1 MSKNTMKQR
10 IALVAVSTLTAGV
23 LSVISAPIA
32 NAAVGDVTANTLWLA
47 STNSTTGVPIVT
59 ALGGNTAADKNTG
72 FVAITSTTG
81 TAQGIGTGQA
91 GTVGTASALPTA
103 RLVFNTQGGAVTD
116 AVSLNVSGGTI
127 SSESVVVVA
136 TSNVLR
142 IVTTG
147 LTTITATAHGFS
159 VGQLVQVT
167 SAAIADT
174 GIYPIVTVVD
184 ADNFTFTSA
193 IKTAVTTTA
202 QVGSV
207 RSVTYDGQSSV
218 VRNPGGTPTL
228 AAIVTPT
235 GAAGT
240 TMTVSAYKGASV
252 TVSTPT
258 NGTLL
263 GQWVITIVASG
274 TSGVFSAADSTV
286 ATQAAKAKG
295 AACTTTNAAFDD
307 VSSVRN
313 GQVGCILVITKDAYA
328 SVLTTGTVT
337 ASATNNAKVLVG
349 VANAAAGFLTAAPFS
364 SVGVNA
370 ASLYVAVT
378 QATANT
384 GGSTVVTIT
393 WNGVVIG
400 TKTITFQGDIAKLT
414 LLTTGAVASNTVYS
428 NGATNALP
436 AAAVGKIFYSATDAL
451 GTAVTLAAA
460 PVISDG
466 TGAMT
471 PAVLSAGAD
480 AAAQTLQTSALGFGF
495 ATMTIVAN
503 PLLGAGTYR
512 LKVTNAAGTDIKT
525 DVINATVSGGTA
537 SFTAS
542 WDKASYSPGE
552 SAVLT
557 ISAKDSGGRP
567 VAQGTLMTGG
577 VLTVNT
583 AGFTSQTCPAD
594 IATSTF
600 NKADGTRV
608 CTFAALNTAGAYSFS
623 MALTSSSGQSATTGS
638 VKIVDSSG
646 TVSNAQVLQS
656 IVALIASINKQI
668 QALQKLILKR

>member
-1 MSKNTMKQR
+1 MSTKTMKQR
-10 IALVAVSTLTAGV
+10 IALVAVSALTAGV
-23 LSVISAPIA
+23 LSVMSAPVAQGATLAAAETMGIA
-32 NAAVGDVTANTLWLA
+32 TTNASTGVAFVGAAGIAIETNRNLGVISLTSVNAAPITAVDNNIQFTAAKPLG
-47 STNSTTGVPIVT
+47 SGNITPTGVV
-59 ALGGNTAADKNTG
+59 A
-72 FVAITSTTG
+72 VAIT
-81 TAQGIGTGQA
+81 TATLNGII
-91 GTVGTASALPTA
+91 
-103 RLVFNTQGGAVTD
+103 
-116 AVSLNVSGGTI
+116 VSGG
-127 SSESVVVVA
+127 
-136 TSNVLR
+136 R
-142 IVTTG
+142 ITT
-147 LTTITATAHGFS
+147 TPTITAANTQAVAVAGDGTS
-159 VGQLVQVT
+159 AVT
-167 SAAIADT
+167 SGGAGSMNLLIA
-174 GIYPIVTVVD
+174 
-184 ADNFTFTSA
+184 
-193 IKTAVTTTA
+193 
-202 QVGSV
+202 
-207 RSVTYDGQSSV
+207 
-218 VRNPGGTPTL
+218 
-228 AAIVTPT
+228 PT
-235 GAAGT
+235 GAAGS
-240 TMTVSAYKGASV
+240 TMTIQGFTGAGILAA
-252 TVSTPT
+252 TPS
-258 NGTLL
+258 NGTLV
-263 GQWVITIVASG
+263 GSVTFTIVAAG
-274 TSGVFSAADSTV
+274 VSGVYSAADSTV
-286 ATQAAKAKG
+286 ATQASVAKG
-295 AACTTTNAAFDD
+295 AVCATTNAAFDD